1 MNCTE
6 MQPFI
11 LSLALGT
18 GKKSTEGGRDAKKAT
33 APLKKLAAFREEAA
47 PSLIAAPVKETGAAS
62 PSRLLACE

>member
-33 APLKKLAAFREEAA
+33 APLKKLAAFREKAA
-47 PSLIAAPVKETGAAS
+47 P
-62 PSRLLACE
+62 

>member
-33 APLKKLAAFREEAA
+33 APLKKLAAFREEAG
-47 PSLIAAPVKETGAAS
+47 P
-62 PSRLLACE
+62 

>member
-33 APLKKLAAFREEAA
+33 APLKKLAAFREEAG
-47 PSLIAAPVKETGAAS
+47 PVIAAPVKETGAAS
-62 PSRLLACE
+62 QSRLVACE